1 MLMKR
6 LFAPLFSR
14 LARALGITEIQ
25 ERLTVV
31 ETSHSI
37 APDLYVRLEQAFRG
51 DPILVATRQS
61 QYLVHVRPSV
71 TKQAPLLDL
80 GCGRGEWLQVL
91 AEDGLEAW
99 GVDENPEVITICRQ
113 RGLNVLQKS
122 ITSTLNSIPKGSLGA
137 ITLFQVLEHLQFA
150 EVLDV
155 LVKARQ
161 LLTPGGVLIAEVP
174 NAETLRVGAGTFWI
188 DPTHV
193 RPLFPPV
200 LRFLAEEAG
209 FTQIQSVYSTPLQ
222 EAPNL
227 ENVDANIS
235 EILLQLH
242 EQINGNGDFAIVA
255 RN

>member
-1 MLMKR
+1 MKR
-6 LFAPLFSR
+6 LLAPLLSR
-14 LARALGITEIQ
+14 LAKALGVTEIQ
-25 ERLTVV
+25 NRLAVV

-51 DPILVATRQS
+51 DPLLVATRQS

-71 TKQAPLLDL
+71 TKETPLLDL
-80 GCGRGEWLQVL
+80 GCGRGEWLSVL

-99 GVDENPEVITICRQ
+99 GVDENAEVIAICRQ
-113 RGLNVLQKS
+113 RGLTVELKS
-122 ITSTLNSIPKGSLGA
+122 ITNTLSSIPHRSLGA
-137 ITLFQVLEHLQFA
+137 ITLFQVLEHLQFSD
-150 EVLDV
+150 VLDV

-161 LLTPGGVLIAEVP
+161 LLAPGGVLIAEVP
-174 NAETLRVGAGTFWI
+174 NVENIRVGSGTFWI

-209 FTQIQSVYSTPLQ
+209 FTQIQSIYSTPL
-222 EAPNL
+222 EELPNL
-227 ENVDANIS
+227 EGVDSKIA
-235 EILLQLH
+235 EVLLQLH
-242 EQINGNGDFAIVA
+242 QQINGNGDFAIVA